1 MRTVEPPASGTL
13 LLARVRSFFVRFAL
27 LAAGVQLIELV
38 DASTPVWPDRVAA
51 LLGTGVLVVW
61 ALRIGR
67 SGRATWP
74 GDATVVVALLTIGV
88 GLGRNGAVL
97 VALIAVLSLRVL
109 VGTRRDATLVTAA
122 VFATFGVVTTVLH
135 GFGRVLD
142 LNFLVIVAAAGAL
155 ALTLRYLGELLA
167 HHDLCRRLD
176 EVATTTAAR
185 LVSVTTSADVDVL
198 EAEARQR
205 IRDLGDDPDVHHAK
219 EAVVA
224 VLRRTAADLRLARQ
238 RIATEARYRI
248 VAEGNRDGVYLRA
261 TPVPGPDARYTYF
274 NPAAAGILGV
284 PVSDL
289 IADPSLVR
297 QRMHE
302 DDHDRLTAAI
312 DEDGLI
318 AVPTEVR
325 WRWPGGGWR
334 WLRLEERVVE
344 VDGDHR
350 TVLGTLR
357 DVTRQHEEAEAL
369 QRLVAAERA
378 AADELRHLDAMKS
391 TFLQAVSHELRTPL
405 SAVIGAAQTLEAR
418 DEQLDADQRRRMLEI
433 VQRQSSRLERLLT
446 DLLDVDRLSRGL
458 VSPERRRTSLR
469 DLACSVVAALDPASA
484 GRVSV
489 VGDRAVI
496 AVDGPKVE
504 RLIDNLVRNALR
516 HTPGD
521 SRVVCRLSSVGGV
534 ATVVVEDE
542 GPGIPD
548 ELKTELFQPFAQGP
562 AASGAPSPGTGIG
575 LALVRALTELH
586 GGTVRVEDRPGGG
599 ARFVVRLPA
608 DDPDPAAVGDPGPAA
623 VNDPSPPALDDSSPP
638 VVDVPQ
644 VTATGARTAGVART

>member
-1 MRTVEPPASGTL
+1 MPTTREVEPPTSGAL
-13 LLARVRSFFVRFAL
+13 LLTRARTFFVRFAL
-27 LAAGVQLIELV
+27 LAAGVQLLELA
-38 DASTPVWPDRVAA
+38 DASTALWPDRTAA
-51 LLGTGVLVVW
+51 LAGTAVLVAW
-61 ALRIGR
+61 ALHVGR
-67 SGRATWP
+67 THRATWI
-74 GDATVVVALLTIGV
+74 GDTAVVLAIVAIGL

-97 VALIAVLSLRVL
+97 VSLVAVLALRALI
-109 VGTRRDATLVTAA
+109 GTRRDV
-122 VFATFGVVTTVLH
+122 TVLGMALFAALATVTVVHH
-135 GFGRVLD
+135 GVDRVID
-142 LNFLVIVAAAGAL
+142 LGFLVIVTAAGAL
-155 ALTLRYLGELLA
+155 TLTLRRLGELLA
-167 HHDLCRRLD
+167 HHDLCVRLD
-176 EVATTTAAR
+176 EVATTTAAH
-185 LVSVTTSADVDVL
+185 LLSVTSVGDVDLL
-198 EAEARQR
+198 EAEARER
-205 IRDLGDDPDVHHAK
+205 IRDLGDDPSVRDAQ
-219 EAVVA
+219 EAVVD
-224 VLRRTAADLRLARQ
+224 VLRRTTADLRLARQ
-238 RIATEARYRI
+238 RIATEARYRT
-248 VAEGNRDGVYLRA
+248 VAEGNRDGVYLRD
-261 TPVPGPDARYTYF
+261 TPVPGPDAHYTYF
-274 NPAAAGILGV
+274 NPAAEGILGV

-297 QRMHE
+297 RRMHE
-302 DDHDRLTAAI
+302 DDHDRLTAAV
-312 DEDGLI
+312 DADGLI
-318 AVPTEVR
+318 AAPTEAR
-325 WRWPGGGWR
+325 WRRPDGQTR

-344 VDGDHR
+344 VDGDRR

-369 QRLVAAERA
+369 QRLVTAERA

-458 VSPERRRTSLR
+458 VAPERRRTSLR
-469 DLACSVVAALDPASA
+469 DLALSVVAALDPAVA
-484 GRVSV
+484 GRVAV
-489 VGDRAVI
+489 VGDRAVV

-504 RLIDNLVRNALR
+504 RLIDNLLRNALR

-521 SRVVCRLSSVGGV
+521 SRVVCHLSSAGGA

-548 ELKTELFQPFAQGP
+548 ALKADLFQPFTQGP
-562 AASGAPSPGTGIG
+562 AASEAPSPGTGIG

-608 DDPDPAAVGDPGPAA
+608 DDPPRLVGDA
-623 VNDPSPPALDDSSPP
+623 
-638 VVDVPQ
+638 PQ
-644 VTATGARTAGVART
+644 VSAAGVRPAEVTGA